1 MKRKLLFFIGYDAG
15 FFSEYNNMV
24 LAMLY
29 CHRNNIRFCLSS
41 KNANFAYSRGWRD
54 YFEPFCCELNIPYQR
69 IMNPRL
75 EAPLPTKGRREKI
88 KRGIFRILKRLYGID
103 LLTYDIFNK
112 ARAQMVDEAFIDD
125 CIAQNQFIWH
135 YNKSTMQAIE
145 IRKSVLSLP
154 KEYVGIHIRRGDKC
168 REIQHTDIQ
177 QYIDMVASHSK
188 CKDVF
193 VATDDYSVYEQL
205 CLLYP
210 NWRFYTLTSKSHQG
224 YDQRTFEKYTKE
236 CKREEMILL
245 FTDIEVLASSQ
256 LFVGTLSSNIGMYLY
271 WRMPKGQC
279 LGVDFQDWRIW

>member
-1 MKRKLLFFIGYDAG
+1 MRLLFYIGYDAG
-15 FFSEYNNMV
+15 FFSEYNNML
-24 LAMLY
+24 LAIVY
-29 CHRNNIRFCLSS
+29 CRRNNIQFYLSS
-41 KNANFAYSRGWRD
+41 KGANFAYSCGWRD
-54 YFEPFCCELNIPYQR
+54 YFEPFCKELNIPYQR

-75 EAPLPTKGRREKI
+75 EVPLPTKGKREKI
-88 KRGIFRILKRLYGID
+88 KRGIFGILKRFYGID

-112 ARAQMVDEAFIDD
+112 ARTQMVDDTFIED
-125 CIAQNQFIWH
+125 CRALNQSIWR
-135 YNKSTMQAIE
+135 YNKSTIQ
-145 IRKSVLSLP
+145 SVEAHRNMLALP

-177 QYIDMVASHSK
+177 QYIDMVVSHSK

-205 CLLYP
+205 CLQYP
-210 NWRFYTLTSKSHQG
+210 DWRFYTLTSKLHQG

-236 CKREEMILL
+236 CKREEMISL

-271 WRMPKGQC
+271 WRLPKGKC
-279 LGVDFQDWRIW
+279 IGVDYREWRIW